1 MLQLYPI
8 FSCKKRRQKDG
19 VRKYSLNLLLCVFFA
34 MRTAL
39 ATFVATGAFSFEF
52 ANDDSHCH
60 AYDDRNARND
70 KNYLTYAQTKTEQ
83 HI

>member
-1 MLQLYPI
+1 
-8 FSCKKRRQKDG
+8 
-19 VRKYSLNLLLCVFFA
+19 

-52 ANDDSHCH
+52 ANDDSHYH
-60 AYDDRNARND
+60 AYDDRNASND
-70 KNYLTYAQTKTEQ
+70 KNYLSYAQTKTEQ